1 MSRLVIVSNRLPLT
15 LHLQNDQIQFRE
27 SNGGLATGLC
37 GPHRAREGLWVG
49 WPGPS
54 FQLDKTQS
62 KSLSRKLLEK
72 RFVAVTLQKD
82 EVEAYYEKFSN
93 GLLWPL
99 FHYFLN
105 ELPYD
110 DAHYAQYV
118 RANERFA
125 DAVIRHHR
133 PDDFIWV
140 HDYHL
145 MLLPQML
152 RERLPHS
159 RIGFFLHIPFPAP
172 DVFRILPVGKA
183 LLEGLLGADVIGFHV
198 ADSVQH
204 FQRAVSEL
212 TGLAYRSEGFSLGE
226 RTVRLGAFPMGVAAR
241 QWSDLA
247 SSPAVEA
254 CLQSF
259 GKDVTEQWF
268 LGVDRLD
275 YTKGLPR
282 RLLAFE
288 QLLLAHPELHGR
300 VRLVQVAVPSRT
312 QVKAYQ
318 ELQAQ
323 VEALVGRIQGRFA
336 TPRWAPI
343 HYVFRALSQTEV
355 GALYRA
361 ADVLLVTPVR
371 DGMNLVAKEFVA
383 ARSDL
388 KGALVLSEFA
398 GAAQELRE
406 AILVNPFDEATM
418 ARTFHQALIL
428 PPKEKARRM
437 RAMRRRVM
445 AHDVHRWVASFLQA
459 AQKPPALSSPPAAER
474 FFEAPWEP
482 DLR

>member
-15 LHLQNDQIQFRE
+15 LHLENGRIQLME

-37 GPHRAREGLWVG
+37 GPHRAQEGLWVG

-54 FQLDKTQS
+54 FQLDETES
-62 KSLSRKLLEK
+62 RSLVRQLMEK
-72 RFVAVTLQKD
+72 RFVAVNLRQE

-110 DAHYAQYV
+110 NAHYAQYV
-118 RANERFA
+118 KVNERFA
-125 DAVIRHHR
+125 EAVLRHHR
-133 PDDFIWV
+133 PDDFIWI

-145 MLLPQML
+145 MLLPRML
-152 RERLPHS
+152 RELLPS
-159 RIGFFLHIPFPAP
+159 ARIGFFLHIPFPAP
-172 DVFRILPVGKA
+172 DVLRILPVGKA

-204 FQRAVSEL
+204 FQKAVSEL
-212 TGLAYRSEGFSLGE
+212 TGLAHGPQGFFLGG
-226 RTVRLGAFPMGVAAR
+226 RQVRLGAFPMGVAAR

-247 SSPAVEA
+247 SSPAVDA
-254 CLQSF
+254 CLQAWR
-259 GKDVTEQWF
+259 KDVTEQWF

-288 QLLLAHPELHGR
+288 RLLMAHPELHGR

-343 HYVFRALSQTEV
+343 HYLFRALSQTEV

-418 ARTFHQALIL
+418 ARAFHQALLL

-437 RAMRRRVM
+437 RAMRRRVL
-445 AHDVHRWVASFLQA
+445 AHDVHHWVASFLQA
-459 AQKPPALSSPPAAER
+459 ARETPALSSPSAEER
-474 FFEAPWEP
+474 FF
-482 DLR
+482 